1 MVNQNSLHRFANTKL
16 STMQTL
22 EKIRKVIGLLDKAN
36 IGYTHISLGKFFSG
50 EIIFGLNEISISY
63 DEENIAIWD
72 GIDLVREDGA
82 ELSPKDIYNLV
93 TNLTNV

>member
-1 MVNQNSLHRFANTKL
+1 
-16 STMQTL
+16 MQTL